1 MITKKSSL
9 NIIFVVLKTYE
20 GISPDYRLVSCQL
33 FIILFRHYHLTAY
46 RACKLEFNPLFKTFS
61 VENMLLIAIELDHL
75 VTRNVLGLLS
85 VVEIY
90 QANSTLF
97 AVFGLAYIIFGL
109 VLLNVKPQLLT
120 QQDQTLRSVSGVF
133 TLLTKVIIPIVL
145 VVLRAS
151 LSSLSSSYLVNPN
164 IYFDHIVVETEWVQ
178 TQVVQGIKIFVM
190 NPLLVDIGLHRLPSL
205 SNS

>member
-20 GISPDYRLVSCQL
+20 GISPDYRLVSCKL

-46 RACKLEFNPLFKTFS
+46 RACKLEFHPLFKTFS

-90 QANSTLF
+90 
-97 AVFGLAYIIFGL
+97 
-109 VLLNVKPQLLT
+109 
-120 QQDQTLRSVSGVF
+120 
-133 TLLTKVIIPIVL
+133 
-145 VVLRAS
+145 
-151 LSSLSSSYLVNPN
+151 
-164 IYFDHIVVETEWVQ
+164 
-178 TQVVQGIKIFVM
+178 
-190 NPLLVDIGLHRLPSL
+190 
-205 SNS
+205 